1 MKEIVYRENTAD
13 KATLISYFETMREN
27 DEIHAVTDFPPYVDK
42 LLTNA
47 TIFEAWSGAELV
59 GFCALYCN
67 REQRDFS
74 FIPQI
79 NVSRSRRGVGL
90 GRSLISQAASKSR
103 SLGFGE
109 LILMANKS
117 NVRSIR
123 FYLQCGFV
131 AAGETGTQI
140 HFAMNLNERNADY
153 DRV

>member
-13 KATLISYFETMREN
+13 KATLVSYFETMREN

-47 TIFEAWSGAELV
+47 TIFEVWAETELV

-79 NVSRSRRGVGL
+79 NVSRSYRSIGL
-90 GRSLISQAASKSR
+90 GRSLISRAAAKSCR
-103 SLGFGE
+103 LGFGE
-109 LILMANKS
+109 LLLMANKS
-117 NVRSIR
+117 NVKSVQ

-131 AAGETGTQI
+131 AVGATETQI
-140 HFAMNLNERNADY
+140 HFSMNLNERNAL
-153 DRV
+153 